1 MDGPRDVILSE
12 VSQTQKDKYHVV
24 SLIRAIYKCTYLQNR
39 SKSHR
44 YRKQTYAYQGGMGG
58 GINWET
64 WTDTYILLYIKLDN

>member
-12 VSQTQKDKYHVV
+12 VSQTQKDKYYMV
-24 SLIRAIYKCTYLQNR
+24 SLICGIYKCTYLQNR

-44 YRKQTYAYQGGMGG
+44 YRKQTYAYQGGMVG

-64 WTDTYILLYIKLDN
+64 GTDIYILLYIKLDN